1 MSISQN
7 FPTISPSLNLNFARS
22 KKLDPRITFNRTSTA
37 TRVNSNGLIQS
48 VAANVPRFDH
58 SYNAT
63 TASTN
68 SLGLLLEE
76 DRINYLQYSQA
87 PATSP
92 WGIFN
97 NGGTSI
103 TNNTTVAPDGTTTAA
118 TFTCGTP
125 GDSIYQDVGSMTGTA
140 SYTMSVFIKAGT
152 STDIAISAFFL
163 YNTTHN
169 FISIHFNP
177 VTGQITSS
185 PTGSATVER
194 FPNGWYRVTATGT
207 GNNALNN
214 TIRYQIYSNTTGTVH
229 YWGAQLEFGRHQ
241 TSYIPTTNAQVT
253 RTADYASITGTNF
266 SSWFNATEGTSVMTY
281 DKFYAQEQFSSP
293 VRYPT
298 IFCFNGW
305 PTRITHADYGGP
317 YQEMNVTISETFVA
331 QLTGSGS
338 RPINTPLKFAGAY
351 KENDFAAIGTDRI
364 LNTDTSGAVPT
375 GLNIACIGSENLT
388 STSILNGHIMQ
399 ILYYPKRLTN
409 TQLVNLTR

>member
-37 TRVNSNGLIQS
+37 TRVNSNGLVQS

-63 TASTN
+63 TASSV
-68 SLGLLLEE
+68 SLGLLIEE
-76 DRINYLQYSQA
+76 DRTNYLQYSQA

-92 WGIFN
+92 WQILN
-97 NGGTSI
+97 AGGSSV

-118 TFTCGTP
+118 TFTCGTNS
-125 GDSIYQDVGSMTGTA
+125 DSIFQDVGSLVGNT

-152 STDIAISAFFL
+152 ANDIVLAAFFTGNITEL
-163 YNTTHN
+163 FINTR
-169 FISIHFNP
+169 FNP
-177 VTGQITSS
+177 ITGQVTFGNAI
-185 PTGSATVER
+185 VET
-194 FPNGWYRVTATGT
+194 FPNGWYRLTATGT
-207 GNNALNN
+207 GTNALNN
-214 TIRYQIYSNTTGTVH
+214 NIRYQIYSGGTGTVFL
-229 YWGAQLEFGRHQ
+229 WGAQLEFGRHK

-253 RTADYASITGTNF
+253 RTADYASITGTSF

-281 DKFYAQEQFSSP
+281 DKYYAPDQFDLP
-293 VRYPT
+293 RYPT

-305 PTRITHADYGGP
+305 PTRITHADYGGIF
-317 YQEMNVTISETFVA
+317 QEMNVVISTTFVA
-331 QLTGSGS
+331 QMTGSGS
-338 RPINTPLKFAGAY
+338 RPVNTPLKFAGAY

-375 GLNIACIGSENLT
+375 GLNIACIGNENLA
-388 STSILNGHIMQ
+388 STSLLNGHIMQ